1 MGATRGSLHPVPR
14 AASRPTTLFR
24 SLEGLRIALCQVRV
38 VPGRPDRNVEAIL
51 REIAAAEQRSCD
63 LVAFP
68 EMAVPGYLIGDAWED
83 EGFVRDVAS
92 ANDEIRAATAGGIA
106 AVWGSLLFD
115 PGLKNEDGRLRKYN
129 AAFVAQGGELVTN
142 GVTRAAVKS
151 LLPRYRFFDDARHF
165 TSTRQLVEESRE
177 AARGEAAA
185 DPALPDLHAALRPF
199 PVRWGRGGRK
209 TVPLGVLLCEDM
221 WHDDYPFDPSEI
233 LVANGARLLLD
244 LSASP
249 WTWQKNRKRD
259 QVVRA
264 IVERCRVPFVFLNT
278 VGLQNNGKNLVV
290 FDGASAVYAPSGDVV
305 VAFPAHEE
313 ATRDVVLSRDLA
325 PVAPAAADDSRELFE
340 SLSAAL
346 REFLSALPPERRK
359 AIVGLSGGIDSATV
373 TALLVHVLGPSNVT
387 AVSMPSRFNGPTTL
401 GITGQIASSLG
412 IELVTVPIQEMV
424 DQLALATGVTPADF
438 AYENVQARARMQ
450 ILATLSQKSGALFT
464 CNGNK
469 VEIAFGYS
477 TLYGDQS
484 GAIAPIGDLVKREV
498 RQLATYLNERVFGR
512 EAIPKACIDMRPSAE
527 LSAAQSVEEG
537 KGDPFDY
544 GTVAARGYHDEMVRA
559 FTEFRKGPEWFLSEY
574 AAGRLEATLLLPAGT
589 LARLFPTPSD
599 FVADLEDRWGR
610 FAGSVFKRV
619 QAPPI
624 PIVSRRAFGFDLRES
639 MLPALLTRRY
649 REIRQVVLSRYVRPR
664 RIAVYGGSFNPPGR
678 HHQEIARRLAA
689 RFDAVFVVPCWLR
702 EDKASVAAVA
712 PEHRRR
718 MAELAFGGIAG
729 LELDL
734 TDMEQRSFTP
744 TFLVEE
750 RFAARF
756 PKAEVWH
763 VVGGDLVAG
772 GGEGASEIQRSW
784 QKGAE
789 IWQRLRFAILTRGGS
804 GMSVGDLPPR
814 AELVDVSDLV
824 GSGTEIRRR
833 LAAGTPV
840 RELLDPAV
848 ESYVRANG
856 LYAG

>member
-1 MGATRGSLHPVPR
+1 
-14 AASRPTTLFR
+14 
-24 SLEGLRIALCQVRV
+24 
-38 VPGRPDRNVEAIL
+38 
-51 REIAAAEQRSCD
+51 
-63 LVAFP
+63 
-68 EMAVPGYLIGDAWED
+68 
-83 EGFVRDVAS
+83 
-92 ANDEIRAATAGGIA
+92 
-106 AVWGSLLFD
+106 
-115 PGLKNEDGRLRKYN
+115 
-129 AAFVAQGGELVTN
+129 
-142 GVTRAAVKS
+142 
-151 LLPRYRFFDDARHF
+151 
-165 TSTRQLVEESRE
+165 
-177 AARGEAAA
+177 
-185 DPALPDLHAALRPF
+185 
-199 PVRWGRGGRK
+199 
-209 TVPLGVLLCEDM
+209 M
-221 WHDDYPFDPSEI
+221 WHDDYPFDPSRI
-233 LVANGARLLLD
+233 LVGNGAQLLLD

-264 IVERCRVPFVFLNT
+264 IVGKCRVPFVFLNI

-305 VAFPAHEE
+305 VAFPSHEE
-313 ATRDVVLSRDLA
+313 VTKDVVLSKDLA
-325 PVAPAAADDSRELFE
+325 PVTPAAADDSRELFD
-340 SLSAAL
+340 SLSASL
-346 REFLSALPPERRK
+346 REFLTALPPERRK

-373 TALLVHVLGPSNVT
+373 TALLVHVLGPANVT

-412 IELVTVPIQEMV
+412 VALVTVPIQEMV
-424 DQLALATGVTPADF
+424 DQLALATGVSPGDF

-498 RQLATYLNERVFGR
+498 RQLATYMNERVFGR
-512 EAIPKACIDMRPSAE
+512 EVIPKACIDMKPSAE

-544 GTVAARGYHDEMVRA
+544 GTVEARGYHDEMVRA

-574 AAGRLEATLLLPAGT
+574 AAGRLERTLLLPGGA
-589 LARLFPTPSD
+589 LARLFPTPTD

-610 FAGSVFKRV
+610 FAGAVFKRV

-624 PIVSRRAFGFDLRES
+624 PIVSRRAFGYDLRES
-639 MLPALLTRRY
+639 MLPAHLTRRY

-689 RFDAVFVVPCWLR
+689 RFDALFVVPCWLR
-702 EDKASVAAVA
+702 EDKASVGAVA

-729 LELDL
+729 VELDL

-772 GGEGASEIQRSW
+772 GRDDASEIQRTW
-784 QKGAE
+784 QRGAE
-789 IWQRLRFAILTRGGS
+789 IWSRLRFAILTRGGS
-804 GMSVGDLPPR
+804 GMSVEDLPPR
-814 AELVDVSDLV
+814 SELVDVSDLV
-824 GSGTEIRRR
+824 GSGTEVRKR
-833 LAAGTPV
+833 LAAGRPV
-840 RELLDPAV
+840 GELLDPAV
-848 ESYVRANG
+848 EEYVRVNG

>member
-1 MGATRGSLHPVPR
+1 MSPR
-14 AASRPTTLFR
+14 SAPRPTTLDR
-24 SLEGLRIALCQVRV
+24 SLQGFRIALCQLRV
-38 VPGRPDRNVEAIL
+38 VPGRPDRNTEAIL
-51 REIAAAEQRSCD
+51 REIAAAEERGCD

-83 EGFVRDVAS
+83 EGFVRDVAA
-92 ANDEIRAATAGGIA
+92 ANDEIRVATAGGIA
-106 AVWGSLLFD
+106 AVWGSLLSD
-115 PGLKNEDGRLRKYN
+115 ARLKNEDGRLRKYN
-129 AAFVAQGGELVTN
+129 AAFVAQAGELVTN
-142 GVTRAAVKS
+142 GVTRAAVKT

-177 AARGEAAA
+177 AAREA
-185 DPALPDLHAALRPF
+185 DPGGPNPGPADLHAALRPF
-199 PVRWGRGGRK
+199 PVQWGRGGRK
-209 TVPLGVLLCEDM
+209 TVRLGVLLCEDM

-233 LVANGARLLLD
+233 LVGNGAQLLLD

-264 IVERCRVPFVFLNT
+264 IVGRCRVPFVFLNT

-290 FDGASAVYAPSGDVV
+290 FDGSSAVYAPSGDVV
-305 VAFPAHEE
+305 VAFPSHEE
-313 ATRDVVLSRDLA
+313 VTRDVVLSRDLA
-325 PVAPAAADDSRELFE
+325 PVTPAAADDSRELFE
-340 SLSAAL
+340 SLSASL

-373 TALLVHVLGPSNVT
+373 TALLVHVLGPANVT

-412 IELVTVPIQEMV
+412 VELVTVPIQEMV
-424 DQLALATGVTPADF
+424 DQLALATGVTPGDF

-450 ILATLSQKSGALFT
+450 ILATLSQKRGALFT

-512 EAIPKACIDMRPSAE
+512 EVIPKACIDMKPSAE

-544 GTVAARGYHDEMVRA
+544 GTVEARGYHDEMVRA

-610 FAGSVFKRV
+610 FAGAVFKRV

-624 PIVSRRAFGFDLRES
+624 PIVSRRAFGYDLRES
-639 MLPALLTRRY
+639 MLPAHLTRRY
-649 REIRQVVLSRYVRPR
+649 REIRQVVLARYVRPR

-689 RFDAVFVVPCWLR
+689 RFDALFVVPCWLR
-702 EDKASVAAVA
+702 EDKASVGAVA

-718 MAELAFGGIAG
+718 MAELAFRGIAG

-734 TDMEQRSFTP
+734 TDMEQRAFTP

-772 GGEGASEIQRSW
+772 GGDGTSEIQRTW

-804 GMSVGDLPPR
+804 GMSVEDLPPR
-814 AELVDVSDLV
+814 SELVDVSDLV
-824 GSGTEIRRR
+824 GSGTEVRKR
-833 LAAGTPV
+833 LAAGKPV
-840 RELLDPAV
+840 AELLDPAV
-848 ESYVRANG
+848 EEYIRAHG
-856 LYAG
+856 LYRS